1 MRTNVYNVTITIK
14 SVQTEDPKKLEQEV
28 WRIRRMIDLMLH
40 MCDED
45 AVYLF
50 GGVGTSMELVE

>member
-1 MRTNVYNVTITIK
+1 MKTNVYNVTITIK

-28 WRIRRMIDLMLH
+28 WRIRRMIDLMFN

-50 GGVGTSMELVE
+50 EGVCTSVELVE

>member
-1 MRTNVYNVTITIK
+1 MKTNVYNVTITIK

-28 WRIRRMIDLMLH
+28 WRICSIINLMFN

-50 GGVGTSMELVE
+50 GGVCTSMELVE

>member
-1 MRTNVYNVTITIK
+1 MKTNVYNVTITIK

-28 WRIRRMIDLMLH
+28 WRIRRMIDLMLD